1 MHTEMMAVSGM
12 IVNWSLPCF
21 VGERLPL
28 IFPATARGHPW
39 AARNGE
45 AIGSRRSGSWGAH
58 LDETLAH
65 YFGIYDIVNLYLVH
79 RLGEALIYTENV

>member
-12 IVNWSLPCF
+12 NVNWSLPCF

-45 AIGSRRSGSWGAH
+45 AIGSRRSGSWDSSRRDH
-58 LDETLAH
+58 FSLPW
-65 YFGIYDIVNLYLVH
+65 NQ
-79 RLGEALIYTENV
+79 